1 MLVVSCQFTAE
12 DGQFQLTVDSGVRVV
27 VVRRKNIGLES
38 SDCFNM
44 KPPLA
49 MSVKMVLVN
58 IIEATCVAV
67 GCR

>member
-1 MLVVSCQFTAE
+1 MTMYGTGDDDLCKGME
-12 DGQFQLTVDSGVRVV
+12 K
-27 VVRRKNIGLES
+27 KNIGLES
-38 SDCFNM
+38 TDCLNM

-49 MSVKMVLVN
+49 VSVKMVLVN